1 MSIYNLQILGY
12 DNAVTEIDCIQKK
25 EKRTESSTQERKD
38 FMQQVHI
45 RFYGVDQVRQF
56 VNVISKFDTSF
67 DLGSGQRVV
76 DAKSILGVMALD
88 LSGPLRLRY
97 HLNETES
104 ETEIQEKIAPFL
116 YSKA

>member
-12 DNAVTEIDCIQKK
+12 DIAVNEIDCIQKK
-25 EKRTESSTQERKD
+25 EKRTELRTQERKD

-45 RFYGVDQVRQF
+45 RFYGVDRVRQF

-97 HLNETES
+97 HLNEAES

>member
-1 MSIYNLQILGY
+1 MSIYNLQILEY
-12 DNAVTEIDCIQKK
+12 DIAVNEIDCIQKK

-67 DLGSGQRVV
+67 DLGSGQRIV